1 MWNIDVVPYIII
13 NIQKMHINCIYIK
26 FCMCKMG
33 KEGCLHENT
42 LGEDWREQ
50 RCAILEDNHA
60 NDF

>member
-1 MWNIDVVPYIII
+1 
-13 NIQKMHINCIYIK
+13 
-26 FCMCKMG
+26 MCKMG